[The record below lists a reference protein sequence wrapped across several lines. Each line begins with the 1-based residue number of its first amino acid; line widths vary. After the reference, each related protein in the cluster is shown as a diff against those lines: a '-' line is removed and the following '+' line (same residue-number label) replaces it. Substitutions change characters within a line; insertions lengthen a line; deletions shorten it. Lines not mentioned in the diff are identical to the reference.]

1 MRWGSTYLMLV
12 HALRLKHIIINYIR
26 HADGMS
32 EKAAAGLQA
41 LTITES
47 QWLALEELRDF
58 LQPFHSVT
66 LAAEGSSYPTISR
79 VVPQFNELLDS
90 LERLRDRVYPP
101 TSQIMKVCVEVAMEK
116 LQEYYGS
123 SKDELWVATFLDPSF
138 KIGYFQMGTEGMGE
152 EEGSGHVVGAQHVGA
167 NQILELVREKVRPY
181 KEKALEAK
189 RKREGTGGGGGAGR
203 GRGET
208 GSVGA
213 SSSNGRQGGGG
224 GSRSGSRL
232 ATDVFGGA
240 VGDKM
245 CLVARLAAFRS
256 RQEQTTR
263 DEVQI
268 YIDEQMEPLELCP
281 LAYWRRRNDLESL
294 QAMALDYLAIPATSA
309 ASERTFSQGRNLIT
323 WQRHRLGPERVEA
336 CFILKSWV
344 DLKPGCKL
352 GKEAKDLQAKAEKDA
367 VGLEIDDE

>member
-1 MRWGSTYLMLV
+1 
-12 HALRLKHIIINYIR
+12 
-26 HADGMS
+26 MS

-41 LTITES
+41 LTINES
-47 QWLALEELRDF
+47 RWLALEELRDF

-90 LERLRDRVYPP
+90 LERLRDRVSPP

-116 LQEYYGS
+116 LQEYYAS
-123 SKDELWVATFLDPSF
+123 SKDELWVTTFLDPSF

-152 EEGSGHVVGAQHVGA
+152 EEGSGHVVGAQHVWVD
-167 NQILELVREKVRPY
+167 QILELVREKVRPY
-181 KEKALEAK
+181 KEKALEAR
-189 RKREGTGGGGGAGR
+189 RKREGTGGGGG
-203 GRGET
+203 GET

-213 SSSNGRQGGGG
+213 SSNGRQGGGG
-224 GSRSGSRL
+224 GSRSGNRL
-232 ATDVFGGA
+232 ASDVFGGT

-245 CLVARLAAFRS
+245 GLVARLAAFRS

-268 YIDEQMEPLELCP
+268 YIHEQMESLGVCA
-281 LAYWRRRNDLESL
+281 LAHCRRRNDLDGL

-309 ASERTFSQGRNLIT
+309 ANERTFSQGRNLIT

-344 DLKPGCKL
+344 DLQP
-352 GKEAKDLQAKAEKDA
+352 E
-367 VGLEIDDE
+367 